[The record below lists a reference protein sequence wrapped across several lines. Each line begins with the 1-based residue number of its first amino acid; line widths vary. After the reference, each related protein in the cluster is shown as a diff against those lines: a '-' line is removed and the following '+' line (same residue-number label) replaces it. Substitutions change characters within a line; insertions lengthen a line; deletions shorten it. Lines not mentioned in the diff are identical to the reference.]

1 MKILFLY
8 TKRML
13 AANKARTAVT
23 FAGIVLSFALLTAVL
38 TGTSSL
44 FHFFGEFMKVRDG
57 DYYGVIYNCDEEDE
71 ARLAQS
77 EEVTQ
82 SCSMGIVGVAEKG
95 FGIEHELSLSN
106 RVYVAIGS
114 VDADFFDTMGVRM
127 IEGRLPENDS
137 EVIIPQM
144 MTTAGKEFHIGDTI
158 TWQIGERIGSDGRSI
173 QHQEQRIEDRSSAD
187 FCEEETIQVEQT
199 KTYTIV
205 GVSTNPGYQ
214 MFAEPCYLVL
224 TTGVQTTISDIY
236 LKTKSIDDTSDF
248 IAKNFGDHQ
257 SKINETLLRYFGK
270 GVSDVRYTLF
280 GMCAVLMVVIAIAS
294 VALIYNSFS
303 ISLTERTRQ
312 FGLFKSI
319 GATRFQVMTSV
330 FFEAGFLAVS
340 AIPAGLFIGC
350 AGVSCVFKI
359 LKNNFDAMINSAG
372 AAYVGS
378 VSISFYTKVWYLVV
392 AAVAGI
398 ITILISA
405 MVPALRAGRISPIEA
420 IRQTNDIKDPKF
432 ARNIRGRGILGN
444 VFGVGGLIAHRNA
457 KRNKKSY
464 RAISFSL
471 AICLFLF
478 LGGSGFI
485 YYMRLS
491 MKGLNV
497 PYYYNYHI
505 QFNSIYNDTFDPEYL
520 TSEFREKLVG
530 QLRTSSS
537 ITDAVYIR
545 KANLHIVVDESN
557 LTDVGKLA
565 VGEYIVDGQMH
576 YRDQIYFVEDTQ
588 YEAYLKQLGL
598 NPEEY
603 LRSENPKLLILNA
616 VKGAADFDDGRRRFY
631 EGAMF
636 QDSSE
641 LTEISIIG
649 EKKIGD
655 ASYCYPD
662 SEDPSMM
669 VYLVGDGRTA
679 QSDDDFK
686 KFKVPVEES
695 IAKLQFEVGAT
706 VNAEDYPYWAWAGSW
721 GLVLPLSAYNEDLFI
736 MPNIQDYAYV
746 KTIDSERALELM
758 LELRNEYEE
767 SFDIG
772 MPSQTDQY
780 EANMVRIV
788 NVCLICFLV
797 LIVLI
802 SLANIAN
809 TITTAVRLRTRE
821 YAMIKAAGCSKYTF
835 LRMIFAE
842 NLSYTLRGFV
852 IGGLM
857 GALANYKSYSYLK
870 YSIYTNKIIPIGL
883 YAVGA
888 AAFVLVMIFSTVYT
902 WQKVKRGNICE
913 ELRQEA
919 V

>member
-44 FHFFGEFMKVRDG
+44 FHFFSEFMKVRDG

-71 ARLAQS
+71 ARLAQY

-82 SCSMGIVGVAEKG
+82 SCRMGIVGVAEKG

-114 VDADFFDTMGVRM
+114 VDADFFDTMGVRL
-127 IEGRLPENDS
+127 IEGRLLENDS

-144 MTTAGKEFHIGDTI
+144 MTTAGKEFHVGDTI
-158 TWQIGERIGSDGRSI
+158 TWQIGERIGSDGRVI
-173 QHQEQRIEDRSSAD
+173 QHQEQRREDRSNED
-187 FCEEETIQVEQT
+187 FCEKETIQAEHA

-205 GVSTNPGYQ
+205 GISTNPGYQ

-224 TTGVQTTISDIY
+224 TTGVQTKTSDIY

-270 GVSDVRYTLF
+270 GVSNVRYMLF

-372 AAYVGS
+372 AAYAGS
-378 VSISFYTKVWYLVV
+378 VSIIFYTKVWYLVV

-398 ITILISA
+398 ITILVSA
-405 MVPALRAGRISPIEA
+405 MVPAMRAGRISPIEA

-432 ARNIRGRGILGN
+432 AKSIRGRGILGM

-478 LGGSGFI
+478 LGGGGFI
-485 YYMRLS
+485 YYMRLG

-505 QFNSIYNDTFDPEYL
+505 KFNDIYNDT
-520 TSEFREKLVG
+520 
-530 QLRTSSS
+530 
-537 ITDAVYIR
+537 
-545 KANLHIVVDESN
+545 ES
-557 LTDVGKLA
+557 K
-565 VGEYIVDGQMH
+565 
-576 YRDQIYFVEDTQ
+576 QI
-588 YEAYLKQLGL
+588 
-598 NPEEY
+598 
-603 LRSENPKLLILNA
+603 
-616 VKGAADFDDGRRRFY
+616 
-631 EGAMF
+631 
-636 QDSSE
+636 
-641 LTEISIIG
+641 
-649 EKKIGD
+649 
-655 ASYCYPD
+655 
-662 SEDPSMM
+662 
-669 VYLVGDGRTA
+669 
-679 QSDDDFK
+679 
-686 KFKVPVEES
+686 
-695 IAKLQFEVGAT
+695 
-706 VNAEDYPYWAWAGSW
+706 
-721 GLVLPLSAYNEDLFI
+721 
-736 MPNIQDYAYV
+736 
-746 KTIDSERALELM
+746 
-758 LELRNEYEE
+758 
-767 SFDIG
+767 
-772 MPSQTDQY
+772 
-780 EANMVRIV
+780 
-788 NVCLICFLV
+788 
-797 LIVLI
+797 
-802 SLANIAN
+802 
-809 TITTAVRLRTRE
+809 
-821 YAMIKAAGCSKYTF
+821 
-835 LRMIFAE
+835 
-842 NLSYTLRGFV
+842 
-852 IGGLM
+852 
-857 GALANYKSYSYLK
+857 
-870 YSIYTNKIIPIGL
+870 L
-883 YAVGA
+883 YHE
-888 AAFVLVMIFSTVYT
+888 
-902 WQKVKRGNICE
+902 KRG
-913 ELRQEA
+913 
-919 V
+919 

>member
-44 FHFFGEFMKVRDG
+44 FHFFSEFMKVRDG

-82 SCSMGIVGVAEKG
+82 SCRMGIVGIANKE
-95 FGIEHELSLSN
+95 FGTETGLSLS
-106 RVYVAIGS
+106 RKAYVVIGS
-114 VDADFFDTMGVRM
+114 VDADYFDTMGVKL
-127 IEGRLPENDS
+127 IEGRLPETDN

-144 MTTAGKEFHIGDTI
+144 MTTYGTDFHVGDTI
-158 TWQIGERIGSDGRSI
+158 TWQIGERLGADGRII
-173 QHQEQRIEDRSSAD
+173 QHQQQIQEDRNSED
-187 FCEEETIQVEQT
+187 GCEKETIQVEQT

-205 GVSTNPGYQ
+205 GISTNPGYQ
-214 MFAEPCYLVL
+214 NTYEPCFLVL

-248 IAKNFGDHQ
+248 IAENFGDHQ
-257 SKINETLLRYFGK
+257 SKTNETLLRYFGK

-330 FFEAGFLAVS
+330 FFETGFLAVS

-372 AAYVGS
+372 AAYAGS
-378 VSISFYTKVWYLVV
+378 VSIIFYTKVWYLVV

-398 ITILISA
+398 ITILVSA

-432 ARNIRGRGILGN
+432 ARNIRGRGILGT

-505 QFNSIYNDTFDPEYL
+505 QFNSIYNDTFDQEYL
-520 TSEFREKLVG
+520 TQEFREKLVG

-537 ITDAVYIR
+537 IIEAVYIR

-576 YRDQIYFVEDTQ
+576 YRDQVYFVEDTE

-603 LRSENPKLLILNA
+603 LRAENPKILILNA

-636 QDSSE
+636 KDSSE
-641 LTEISIIG
+641 LTEISIM
-649 EKKIGD
+649 EQKKIGD
-655 ASYCYPD
+655 ASYAYPD
-662 SEDPSMM
+662 PEDPSMM
-669 VYLVGDGRTA
+669 IYLVGDGRTA

-695 IAKLQFEVGAT
+695 MEKLSFEIGET
-706 VNAEDYPYWAWAGSW
+706 VNAEDYPYWAWAGDW
-721 GLVLPLSAYNEDLFI
+721 GFVLPLSAYNEELFI

-758 LELRNEYEE
+758 SELRNEYDE

-772 MPSQTDQY
+772 MPPQTDQY
-780 EANMVRIV
+780 EANMMRIL
-788 NVCLICFLV
+788 NVCLMCFLI

-870 YSIYTNKIIPIGL
+870 YSIYTNKVIPIGL

-888 AAFVLVMIFSTVYT
+888 AAFILVMIFSTVYT
-902 WQKVKRGNICE
+902 WRKVKRGNICE

>member
-44 FHFFGEFMKVRDG
+44 FHFFSEFMKVRDG

-82 SCSMGIVGVAEKG
+82 SCRMGIVGIANKE
-95 FGIEHELSLSN
+95 FGTETGLSLS
-106 RVYVAIGS
+106 RKAYVVIGS
-114 VDADFFDTMGVRM
+114 VDADYFDTMGVKL
-127 IEGRLPENDS
+127 IEGRLPETDN

-144 MTTAGKEFHIGDTI
+144 MTTYGTDFHVGDTI
-158 TWQIGERIGSDGRSI
+158 TWQIGERLGADGRII
-173 QHQEQRIEDRSSAD
+173 QHQQQIQEDRNSED
-187 FCEEETIQVEQT
+187 GCEKETIQVEQT

-205 GVSTNPGYQ
+205 GISTNPGYQ
-214 MFAEPCYLVL
+214 NTYEPCYLVL
-224 TTGVQTTISDIY
+224 TTGVQTTTSDIY

-270 GVSDVRYTLF
+270 GVSNVRYMLF

-372 AAYVGS
+372 AAYAGS
-378 VSISFYTKVWYLVV
+378 VSIIFYTKVWYLVV

-398 ITILISA
+398 ITILVSA

-432 ARNIRGRGILGN
+432 ARNIRGRGILGT

-478 LGGSGFI
+478 LGGGGFI
-485 YYMRLS
+485 YYMRLG

-505 QFNSIYNDTFDPEYL
+505 QFNDIYNDTFDPEYL
-520 TSEFREKLVG
+520 TSEFRENLIH

-537 ITDAVYIR
+537 VSDAVYIR

-576 YRDQIYFVEDTQ
+576 YRDQVYFVEDTE

-603 LRSENPKLLILNA
+603 LRAENPKILILNA

-636 QDSSE
+636 KDSSE
-641 LTEISIIG
+641 LTEISIM
-649 EKKIGD
+649 EQKKIGD
-655 ASYCYPD
+655 ASYAYPD
-662 SEDPSMM
+662 PEDPSMM
-669 VYLVGDGRTA
+669 IYLVGDGRTA

-695 IAKLQFEVGAT
+695 MEKLSFEIGET
-706 VNAEDYPYWAWAGSW
+706 VNAEDYPYWAWAGDW
-721 GLVLPLSAYNEDLFI
+721 GFVLPLSAYNEELFI

-758 LELRNEYEE
+758 SELRNEYDE

-772 MPSQTDQY
+772 MPPQTDQY
-780 EANMVRIV
+780 EANMMRIL
-788 NVCLICFLV
+788 NVCLMCFLI

-902 WQKVKRGNICE
+902 WRKVRKGNICE

>member
-23 FAGIVLSFALLTAVL
+23 FAGIVLSFALLTAVI

-44 FHFFGEFMKVRDG
+44 FHFFSEYMKMRDG
-57 DYYGVIYNCDEEDE
+57 DYYGVIYNCNEEDE

-77 EEVTQ
+77 GEVTQ
-82 SCSMGIVGVAEKG
+82 SCRMGIVGVAEKE

-106 RVYVAIGS
+106 KAYVVIGS
-114 VDADFFDTMGVRM
+114 VDVDFFDTMGVRL
-127 IEGRLPENDS
+127 IEGRLPGNDS

-144 MTTAGKEFHIGDTI
+144 MTTNEKKFQIGDTV
-158 TWQIGERIGSDGRSI
+158 TWQIGKRIGSDGRVI
-173 QHQEQRIEDRSSAD
+173 QHQEQIREDRSNED
-187 FCEEETIQVEQT
+187 FCEKETIQAEHA

-205 GVSTNPGYQ
+205 GISTNPGYQ

-224 TTGVQTTISDIY
+224 TTGVQTATSDIY
-236 LKTKSIDDTSDF
+236 LKTKSIDDTNDF

-257 SKINETLLRYFGK
+257 SKMNETLLRYFGK

-280 GMCAVLMVVIAIAS
+280 GMCAVLMVVVAVAS

-330 FFEAGFLAVS
+330 FLEAGFLAVS
-340 AIPAGLFIGC
+340 AIPAGLLIGC
-350 AGVSCVFKI
+350 VGVSCVFKI

-372 AAYVGS
+372 AAYVGC
-378 VSISFYTKVWYLVV
+378 VSITFYTKVWYLVI

-398 ITILISA
+398 ITILASA

-432 ARNIRGRGILGN
+432 ARNIRGSSILGT
-444 VFGVGGLIAHRNA
+444 VFGVGGLMAHRNA

-485 YYMRLS
+485 YYMCLS

-520 TSEFREKLVG
+520 TQEFREKLVS

-537 ITDAVYIR
+537 VSDAVYIR
-545 KANLHIVVDESN
+545 KANLHIAMDESN

-576 YRDQIYFVEDTQ
+576 YRDQVYFVEDTQ
-588 YEAYLKQLGL
+588 YEIYLKQLGL

-603 LRSENPKLLILNA
+603 LRAENPKLLILNA

-636 QDSSE
+636 KDSSE
-641 LTEISIIG
+641 LTEISIM
-649 EKKIGD
+649 EQKKIGD
-655 ASYCYPD
+655 ASYAYPD
-662 SEDPSMM
+662 PEDPSMM
-669 VYLVGDGRTA
+669 IYLVGDGRTA

-695 IAKLQFEVGAT
+695 MEKLSFEIGET
-706 VNAEDYPYWAWAGSW
+706 VKAEDYPYWAWAGDW
-721 GLVLPLSAYNEDLFI
+721 GFVLPLSAYNEELFI
-736 MPNIQDYAYV
+736 TPNIQDYAYL

-758 LELRNEYEE
+758 SELRNECDEA
-767 SFDIG
+767 FDIG
-772 MPSQTDQY
+772 MPPQTDQY
-780 EANMVRIV
+780 EANVIRVI
-788 NVCLICFLV
+788 NVCLLCFLV

-809 TITTAVRLRTRE
+809 TITTAVQLRTSE

-852 IGGLM
+852 IGGVM
-857 GALANYKSYSYLK
+857 GSLVNYMSYSYLK
-870 YSIYTNKIIPIGL
+870 YTIYTNKIIPVHL
-883 YAVGA
+883 YVVGA

-902 WQKVKRGNICE
+902 WRKVKRGNICE
-913 ELRQEA
+913 ELRQK
-919 V
+919 

>member
-1 MKILFLY
+1 MPK
-8 TKRML
+8 
-13 AANKARTAVT
+13 N
-23 FAGIVLSFALLTAVL
+23 
-38 TGTSSL
+38 
-44 FHFFGEFMKVRDG
+44 
-57 DYYGVIYNCDEEDE
+57 
-71 ARLAQS
+71 
-77 EEVTQ
+77 
-82 SCSMGIVGVAEKG
+82 
-95 FGIEHELSLSN
+95 
-106 RVYVAIGS
+106 
-114 VDADFFDTMGVRM
+114 
-127 IEGRLPENDS
+127 EN

-158 TWQIGERIGSDGRSI
+158 TWQIGERIGSDGRVI
-173 QHQEQRIEDRSSAD
+173 QHQEQRREDRSNED
-187 FCEEETIQVEQT
+187 FCEKETIQAEQA

-205 GVSTNPGYQ
+205 GISTNPGYQ
-214 MFAEPCYLVL
+214 NTYEPCFLVL
-224 TTGVQTTISDIY
+224 TTGVQTTTSDIY
-236 LKTKSIDDTSDF
+236 LKTKSIDDTNDF

-257 SKINETLLRYFGK
+257 SKMNETLLRYFGK

-280 GMCAVLMVVIAIAS
+280 GMCTVLMVVIAIAS

-372 AAYVGS
+372 AAYAGS
-378 VSISFYTKVWYLVV
+378 VSIIFYTKVWYLVV

-398 ITILISA
+398 ITILVSA

-420 IRQTNDIKDPKF
+420 IRQTNDIKDSKF
-432 ARNIRGRGILGN
+432 ARNIRGCGILGT

-471 AICLFLF
+471 AICMFLF

-505 QFNSIYNDTFDPEYL
+505 QFNSIYNDTFDQEYL
-520 TSEFREKLVG
+520 TQKFRENFIR

-537 ITDAVYIR
+537 ITDAVFVR
-545 KANLHIVVDESN
+545 KVNLQIAMDESN

-565 VGEYIVDGQMH
+565 VGEYIVDGQMN
-576 YRDQIYFVEDTQ
+576 YRKQIYFVEDTE

-631 EGAMF
+631 EGEMF
-636 QDSSE
+636 KDSSE
-641 LTEISIIG
+641 LTEISIM
-649 EKKIGD
+649 EQKKIGD
-655 ASYCYPD
+655 ASYAYPD
-662 SEDPSMM
+662 PEDPSMM
-669 VYLVGDGRTA
+669 IYLVGDGRTA

-695 IAKLQFEVGAT
+695 MEKLSFEIGET
-706 VNAEDYPYWAWAGSW
+706 VTAEDYPYWAWAGDW
-721 GLVLPLSAYNEDLFI
+721 GFVLPLSAYNEELFI

-758 LELRNEYEE
+758 TEMRNEYDE
-767 SFDIG
+767 SFDLG
-772 MPSQTDQY
+772 MPPQTDQY
-780 EANMVRIV
+780 EANMMRIL
-788 NVCLICFLV
+788 NVCLMCFLI

-809 TITTAVRLRTRE
+809 TITTAVRLRTRS
-821 YAMIKAAGCSKYTF
+821 M
-835 LRMIFAE
+835 R
-842 NLSYTLRGFV
+842 
-852 IGGLM
+852 
-857 GALANYKSYSYLK
+857 
-870 YSIYTNKIIPIGL
+870 
-883 YAVGA
+883 
-888 AAFVLVMIFSTVYT
+888 
-902 WQKVKRGNICE
+902 
-913 ELRQEA
+913 
-919 V
+919 